1 MSDTGSQLDQLIK
14 AVRKLTVNDLPHV
27 QAKLNYM
34 DVRLARIEANISW
47 CMKLLIGLG
56 IAGFSLG
63 AGVLIKLVV
72 GI

>member
-1 MSDTGSQLDQLIK
+1 MDQLIK

-63 AGVLIKLVV
+63 AGVLVKLVV

>member
-1 MSDTGSQLDQLIK
+1 MADAQLDQLIK
-14 AVRKLTVNDLPHV
+14 AVRKLTVNDLPHI

-63 AGVLIKLVV
+63 AGALVKLVV

>member
-63 AGVLIKLVV
+63 AGVLVKLVV

>member
-1 MSDTGSQLDQLIK
+1 MPDTGSQLDQLIK

-63 AGVLIKLVV
+63 AGVLVKLVV

>member
-1 MSDTGSQLDQLIK
+1 MADAQLDQLIK
-14 AVRKLTVNDLPHV
+14 AVRKLTVNDLPHI

-47 CMKLLIGLG
+47 CMKLLIGMGL
-56 IAGFSLG
+56 AGFSLG
-63 AGVLIKLVV
+63 AGVLIKLIV

>member
-1 MSDTGSQLDQLIK
+1 MADAQLDQLIK
-14 AVRKLTVNDLPHV
+14 AVRKLTVNDLPHI

-47 CMKLLIGLG
+47 CMKLLIGMGL
-56 IAGFSLG
+56 AGFSLG